1 MPLPPGPS
9 LQGRLKAATPDW
21 RDTLALPPPGAPP
34 AAPSVL
40 VIAGAALVRHRPIV
54 PQIALCVGP
63 QTCTNAALHC
73 TVLLQRVLELL
84 RELPEFNKGC
94 RVAKLFSRHI
104 KPEEQAEL
112 LAAGPVC
119 IAVGT
124 PARIDKLLAMGALS
138 LQRLRLLVL
147 DVSRDAKLRC
157 ILDIPETRRDTW
169 QLWRTHLAQRIT
181 KGDTRV
187 TLL

>member
-1 MPLPPGPS
+1 MPHFAPCVVQQTHALMHAP
-9 LQGRLKAATPDW
+9 LCT
-21 RDTLALPPPGAPP
+21 ALP
-34 AAPSVL
+34 
-40 VIAGAALVRHRPIV
+40 
-54 PQIALCVGP
+54 
-63 QTCTNAALHC
+63 
-73 TVLLQRVLELL
+73 QRVLELL